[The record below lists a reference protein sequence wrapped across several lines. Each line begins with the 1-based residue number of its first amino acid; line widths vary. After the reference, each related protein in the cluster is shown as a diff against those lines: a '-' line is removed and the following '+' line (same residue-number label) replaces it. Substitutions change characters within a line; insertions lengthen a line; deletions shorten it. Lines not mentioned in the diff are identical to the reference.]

1 MTPKWITLLKPEQII
16 LTPFG
21 NLLQIPLFQADTSSR
36 CSLDRFLVVPQN
48 ADINDARMFASRLAD
63 KLRTDDLLKRD
74 DGQELSIRI
83 GAGYVQAQ
91 EDSLIKE
98 VLAEAESKDNLYCEF
113 ELK

>member
-1 MTPKWITLLKPEQII
+1 MDKI
-16 LTPFG
+16 
-21 NLLQIPLFQADTSSR
+21 
-36 CSLDRFLVVPQN
+36 LVVLQN
-48 ADINDARMFASRLAD
+48 ADINEAWTFATRLAE

-83 GAGYVQAQ
+83 GAGYAQAR

>member
-1 MTPKWITLLKPEQII
+1 MDKI
-16 LTPFG
+16 
-21 NLLQIPLFQADTSSR
+21 
-36 CSLDRFLVVPQN
+36 LVVLQN
-48 ADINDARMFASRLAD
+48 ADINEAWTFATRLAE

-83 GAGYVQAQ
+83 SAGCAQAQ

-98 VLAEAESKDNLYCEF
+98 VLAEEESKDNLYREF